1 MEHQDWEYKVIEKK
15 GTSKQAMEALN
26 EQGRVATVAKRKD
39 LQTIIPSFINLC
51 LFLFSSFNTDE
62 HLNKADVDGKHIAK
76 VLNEENTAIDHV
88 SHDFSL
94 ALQQAR

>member
-39 LQTIIPSFINLC
+39 LLTIIPSFFNFYP
-51 LFLFSSFNTDE
+51 FLFPYST
-62 HLNKADVDGKHIAK
+62 
-76 VLNEENTAIDHV
+76 
-88 SHDFSL
+88 
-94 ALQQAR
+94 